1 MTQRLTRRILLITW
15 KWRCLNDYKINTQ
28 YLEKINIDDFLN
40 DFCQTQKKHSL
51 YKTLR
56 VGGFKTSSEDK
67 EIDLYSDFQIE
78 KGARVICCNIYK
90 GKKPRKVLHHL
101 IEIIHQKYSKNGDK
115 VEIMLFLHRGH
126 HYNYKDV
133 LHFLEKK
140 GEFVRKCFL
149 FEAGQDFIYYQ
160 TEKKGFLDEFGRFYK
175 GWKNE
180 GEENEEFV
188 KTYHMIEN
196 KKDKE
201 NKEKVIDTW
210 YFNNVWEY
218 YQQEFKQKFKNL
230 YVDFI
235 NTLIHLKAIHSDEG
249 VEKKD
254 FIKYLKKRSKF
265 SKKSDSKLIYYRI
278 KSFLGSYDNI
288 ELEINPKTKKPI
300 NQKEYDQLKDEREAI
315 GNFEKIHKQSY
326 TFDDVRA
333 NLKHKHEDDTK
344 DIEAHNIYTNLY
356 QLMEPL
362 FLTKVKYD
370 KKINKQDI
378 RSIRDEMEKLIKI
391 LPGDNI

>member
-1 MTQRLTRRILLITW
+1 MAQRLTRRILLITW

-28 YLEKINIDDFLN
+28 YLEKLNIDDFLN
-40 DFCQTQKKHSL
+40 NFCQAQKRHCI

-56 VGGFKTSSEDK
+56 VGGFKTSSEDR
-67 EIDLYSDFQIE
+67 EIDISPDFYIE

-101 IEIIHQKYSKNGDK
+101 IEILHQKYSKNGDK

-160 TEKKGFLDEFGRFYK
+160 TEKKGLLDEVGRFYK

-180 GEENEEFV
+180 GKENEEFV

-201 NKEKVIDTW
+201 NKEKVIDSW

-235 NTLIHLKAIHSDEG
+235 NTIIHLKAIHSDEG

-254 FIKYLKKRSKF
+254 FIKYLKKHSKF
-265 SKKSDSKLIYYRI
+265 SKKSNSKLIYYRI
-278 KSFLGSYDNI
+278 KSFLGCYDNI

-333 NLKHKHEDDTK
+333 NLWHKHEDDTK
-344 DIEAHNIYTNLY
+344 DIEAHNIYINLY

-362 FLTKVKYD
+362 FLPKVRYD
-370 KKINKQDI
+370 KKINTQDI
-378 RSIRDEMEKLIKI
+378 RNIRDKMEKLIEI
-391 LPGDNI
+391 LPGNNL